1 MDASDELNKQSLGA
15 EYCRYNRE
23 EKGGGAGELQRGF
36 SFGACVEGEA
46 TVPFQTYMQD
56 CEGQH
61 LLYPGRNNMQIAKC
75 QVLCT
80 TSALRGRRGL
90 YIAYVK
96 AVSTSPR
103 YRS

>member
-1 MDASDELNKQSLGA
+1 MW
-15 EYCRYNRE
+15 
-23 EKGGGAGELQRGF
+23 RGRLLDRPD
-36 SFGACVEGEA
+36 V
-46 TVPFQTYMQD
+46 QYMQD

-90 YIAYVK
+90 IYSIRK
-96 AVSTSPR
+96 GRKHEPKISILTEG
-103 YRS
+103 